1 MYLRGHK
8 GYKENLA
15 ALTKNQNDLEVAI
28 KLKEPSELE
37 KVTADLKARLEK
49 IGAHD
54 INNV

>member
-8 GYKENLA
+8 GYTENLA
-15 ALTKNQNDLEVAI
+15 ALTKNQNDLELAI

-37 KVTADLKARLEK
+37 KVTADLEARLEM
-49 IGAHD
+49 IGAPT